1 MKKVMLL
8 TLSTLTLAFADA
20 QIKASEGVKYS
31 IDGKES
37 TEIIA
42 KEGSVIEYK
51 SGDDKLS
58 IKDSVTNKSIA
69 LRKAGDK
76 YIAASEQNALG
87 KLKSYFTVAKIES
100 KGAFTRGNEYCAKI
114 NLVNDALSITP
125 DVKFIRYYQDDKL
138 VSEYEV
144 LGGEIK
150 ALSQNSLKNKKGDI
164 IRLLDKD
171 EYDIGCL
178 VIE

>member
-1 MKKVMLL
+1 M
-8 TLSTLTLAFADA
+8 
-20 QIKASEGVKYS
+20 
-31 IDGKES
+31 
-37 TEIIA
+37 
-42 KEGSVIEYK
+42 
-51 SGDDKLS
+51 
-58 IKDSVTNKSIA
+58 
-69 LRKAGDK
+69 
-76 YIAASEQNALG
+76 
-87 KLKSYFTVAKIES
+87 
-100 KGAFTRGNEYCAKI
+100 
-114 NLVNDALSITP
+114 
-125 DVKFIRYYQDDKL
+125 KFIRYYQDDKL

>member
-1 MKKVMLL
+1 MNKSILGICA
-8 TLSTLTLAFADA
+8 LAVLAMADA
-20 QIKASEGVKYS
+20 DIKTKGDVVYS
-31 IDGKES
+31 IDGAQTTTTS
-37 TEIIA
+37 A

-51 SGDDKLS
+51 SGNGKLS

-100 KGAFTRGNEYCAKI
+100 KGAFTRGDEYCAKI
-114 NLVNDALSITP
+114 NLENDALPITP

-138 VSEYEV
+138 VANYEV
-144 LGGEIK
+144 VDNNIK
-150 ALSQNSLKNKKGDI
+150 ALSQNSLKNKNGDI

-178 VIE
+178 AIE

>member
-42 KEGSVIEYK
+42 KEGSAIEYK
-51 SGDDKLS
+51 SGDGKLS

-87 KLKSYFTVAKIES
+87 ELKLYFIVAKMEN
-100 KGAFTRGNEYCAKI
+100 KGAFTRGDEYCAKI
-114 NLVNDALSITP
+114 NIENDALPITP

-138 VSEYEV
+138 VANYEV
-144 LGGEIK
+144 VDNNIK
-150 ALSQNSLKNKKGDI
+150 ALSQNSLKNKNGDI

>member
-1 MKKVMLL
+1 MLL

-42 KEGSVIEYK
+42 KEGSAIEYK
-51 SGDDKLS
+51 SGEGKLS

-76 YIAASEQNALG
+76 YIVASEQNALG
-87 KLKSYFTVAKIES
+87 ELKSYFIVAKMEN
-100 KGAFTRGNEYCAKI
+100 KGAFTRGDEYCAKI
-114 NLVNDALSITP
+114 NLENDALPITP

-138 VSEYEV
+138 VANYEV
-144 LGGEIK
+144 VDNNIK
-150 ALSQNSLKNKKGDI
+150 ALSQNSLKNKNGDI

-178 VIE
+178 TIE